1 VFQFSVDENSGTKP
15 SHSSKHDDATAL
27 QTKVRLKK
35 KKKAPVD
42 ARRAALLGG
51 PEGLESAS
59 VSSLIDRDITID
71 VLVNIIQDPD
81 KGVPRP
87 PASALKA
94 DVKIR
99 KGLFDINF
107 CTNCIVRMSHL
118 QASVML

>member
-1 VFQFSVDENSGTKP
+1 MKP
-15 SHSSKHDDATAL
+15 KHSSKHDDPTAL

-42 ARRAALLGG
+42 PRRAALLGVPG
-51 PEGLESAS
+51 GLESAS
-59 VSSLIDRDITID
+59 TTSLTDRDITID

-99 KGLFDINF
+99 KGLLGVHILP
-107 CTNCIVRMSHL
+107 VRIYL
-118 QASVML
+118 QALLCYDRII